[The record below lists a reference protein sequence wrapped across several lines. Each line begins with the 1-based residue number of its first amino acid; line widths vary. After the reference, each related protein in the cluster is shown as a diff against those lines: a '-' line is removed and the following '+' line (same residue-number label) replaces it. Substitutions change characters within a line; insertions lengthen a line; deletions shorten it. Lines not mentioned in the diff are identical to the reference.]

1 MDREELQN
9 RRAVNQIWNGAGRY
23 DVQPE
28 QAAFDPEATRS
39 CT

>member
-28 QAAFDPEATRS
+28 RPPSTRRATRS
-39 CT
+39 CI